1 MLTIKLYYTI
11 VMDYAIL
18 RIKGHQYKVSEG
30 QEILVDR
37 IGDGKVEAD
46 ILLVSKAAK
55 VKIGKPVVKDAKVTI
70 KVLGEEKGEKIDVYK
85 YKSKSRYRRHTGFRP
100 QYTRLLVQK
109 IA

>member
-1 MLTIKLYYTI
+1 MLIIKLYYTI
-11 VMDYAIL
+11 IMDYAVV

-37 IGDGKVEAD
+37 IGDAKLEAD
-46 ILLVSKAAK
+46 ILLVSKACK
-55 VKIGKPVVKDAKVTI
+55 VKIGKPVIKDAKVTI

-100 QYTRLLVQK
+100 QLTRLLIQK
-109 IA
+109 IS

>member
-1 MLTIKLYYTI
+1 
-11 VMDYAIL
+11 MDYAVV

-37 IGDGKVEAD
+37 IPDGKVEAD
-46 ILLVSKAAK
+46 ILLVSKEG
-55 VKIGKPVVKDAKVTI
+55 KISVGKPLCKDAKVAI

-100 QYTRLLVQK
+100 QLTRLLIQK
-109 IA
+109 IS